1 MKPPVTDEGDPGFG
15 DSWPCAVGLLA
26 TTLSLMTHRAGLG
39 PTDSDHG
46 SAAGRLI
53 ARKVLSNLFMLQ
65 HHPALPPGLRQ
76 TAAHLHGCW
85 QALAQAPAPHSADD
99 GRPALH

>member
-1 MKPPVTDEGDPGFG
+1 MKPARPDDQDPGFG
-15 DSWPCAVGLLA
+15 ETWPCAVGLLA
-26 TTLSLMTHRAGLG
+26 TTLSLMTHRAQLG
-39 PTDSDHG
+39 PAESADG

-53 ARKVLSNLFMLQ
+53 ARKVLSNLFVLQ

-76 TAAHLHGCW
+76 LAARLQGCW
-85 QALAQAPAPHSADD
+85 QDLAQVPAAPSADD